1 MAEQR
6 IALTFQ
12 RWQLDKP
19 ITYRLVKD
27 YDLVI
32 NILHAKVTA
41 EEGKMSL
48 SLSGLEQNVEA
59 GVKWLKDQQIL
70 VEPLATGL
78 EVDKDSCVDCG
89 ACTAVCP
96 TGALD
101 FDKDWTLIH
110 DAEKCIVCLA
120 CVPACPVRAIEQ
132 TA

>member
-12 RWQLDKP
+12 RLQLDKP

-32 NILHAKVTA
+32 NILHARVTA

-59 GVKWLKDQQIL
+59 GVKWLKDQQII

-78 EVDKDSCVDCG
+78 EVDKESCVDCG

-101 FDKDWTLIH
+101 FDKDWTLVH
-110 DAEKCIVCLA
+110 DSEKCIVCLA
-120 CVPACPVRAIEQ
+120 CVPACPVRAIDQ

>member
-12 RWQLDKP
+12 RLQLDKP

-32 NILHAKVTA
+32 NILHARVTA

-59 GVKWLKDQQIL
+59 GVKWLKDQQII

-78 EVDKDSCVDCG
+78 EVDKESCVDCG

-101 FDKDWTLIH
+101 FDKDWTLVH
-110 DAEKCIVCLA
+110 DSEKCIVCLA

>member
-101 FDKDWTLIH
+101 FDKDWTLVH

>member
-101 FDKDWTLIH
+101 FDRDWTLVH

-120 CVPACPVRAIEQ
+120 CVPACPVRAIDQ

>member
-1 MAEQR
+1 
-6 IALTFQ
+6 
-12 RWQLDKP
+12 
-19 ITYRLVKD
+19 
-27 YDLVI
+27 
-32 NILHAKVTA
+32 
-41 EEGKMSL
+41 MSL

>member
-96 TGALD
+96 TGELD
-101 FDKDWTLIH
+101 FDRDWTLVH

-120 CVPACPVRAIEQ
+120 CVPACPVRAIDQ